1 MVRTN
6 KMREVAKL
14 LGLNIGEKFKIKGV
28 KNKLYYLTLRGI
40 YTKDDNNK
48 HDMQVPSELIVD
60 LLRDTTKVIKL
71 PWCPTEEGENY
82 FIPILCRESDGLK
95 KHYNAGLV
103 CKTYD
108 EAEKL
113 RASLIAYARHLKGFA
128 N

>member
-1 MVRTN
+1 MTSTN
-6 KMREVAKL
+6 KMRDVAKL

-40 YTKDDNNK
+40 YTKDDDNK
-48 HDMQVPSELIVD
+48 HDIKVPSELIVD
-60 LLRDTTKVIKL
+60 LLRDTTKVVKL
-71 PWCPTEEGENY
+71 PWCPTEDGENY

-103 CKTYD
+103 CKTYE

-113 RASLIAYARHLKGFA
+113 RNSLIAYARQLKGFA

>member
-1 MVRTN
+1 MTSTN
-6 KMREVAKL
+6 KMRDVAKL

-40 YTKDDNNK
+40 YTKDDDNK
-48 HDMQVPSELIVD
+48 DDIKVPSELIVD

-71 PWCPTEEGENY
+71 PWCPTEDEENY

-103 CKTYD
+103 CKTYE
-108 EAEKL
+108 EAENL
-113 RASLIAYARHLKGFA
+113 RNSLIAYARQLKGFV